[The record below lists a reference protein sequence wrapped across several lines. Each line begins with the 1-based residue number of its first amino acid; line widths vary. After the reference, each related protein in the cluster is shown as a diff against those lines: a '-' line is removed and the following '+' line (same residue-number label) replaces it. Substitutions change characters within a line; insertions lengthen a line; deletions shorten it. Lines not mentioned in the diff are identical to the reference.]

1 MNDGRCRALAVIK
14 GDENTPQVGGSVL
27 FTDTQAGVRVEARIT
42 GLPQNKTG
50 FYGFH
55 LHEGRSCVPPD
66 FESANAHYDPEGVP
80 HPLHA
85 GDFPVLLATD
95 TGEAW
100 LGFVTT
106 RFAVCDIIGRT
117 LVVHRERD
125 DYTSQPAGDAGNR
138 IGCGVVQPL

>member
-27 FTDTQAGVRVEARIT
+27 FTDTKAGVRVEARIT
-42 GLPQNKTG
+42 GLPKNKTG

-55 LHEGRSCVPPD
+55 LHEGSSCMPPG
-66 FESANAHYDPEGVP
+66 FGSAKEHYNPEGAP

-95 TGEAW
+95 AGEAW

-106 RFAVCDIIGRT
+106 RFRACEIIGRT
-117 LVVHRERD
+117 VVVHLDRD
-125 DYTSQPAGDAGNR
+125 DYTTQPSGDAGAR